1 MCDSSFNDSIQIAV
15 CYVLC
20 IFVTNCRI
28 YSSAHTHTHFTHT
41 HVVYKFVYFK
51 PGKSKESC
59 KEEEDTNKLVENI
72 YGGWFISFYNLQGY
86 ITCQYAYKPITM
98 HVPQ

>member
-1 MCDSSFNDSIQIAV
+1 V
-15 CYVLC
+15 
-20 IFVTNCRI
+20 
-28 YSSAHTHTHFTHT
+28 HTHTHTLHTHT

-59 KEEEDTNKLVENI
+59 KEEEENEKLVENV

-86 ITCQYAYKPITM
+86 ITCQYAYEPITM
-98 HVPQ
+98 HVPQYCSIVVATLYSHGFIMTNFLLGKRQ